1 MFTGLIESI
10 GTIRNISPRGNYL
23 TLTVAPDRAFENLS
37 QGESIAVSGPC
48 LTVVSFD
55 DDSFTVEASQETI
68 RLTTLKHCRVGRR
81 VNLERA
87 LRADSRLG
95 GHFVSGHIDGTL
107 KVKRVEKIGESLQVT
122 IDLPAESAAYIVDKG
137 SVAVDGISLTVM
149 RVDNDRFAVNL
160 IPETQKRTTWGNIRA
175 GDEINVE
182 YDLIAKYLLRY
193 LQRQE
198 TASRLTI
205 DSMRKMGF

>member
-10 GTIRNISPRGNYL
+10 GTVKNISPRGNYL
-23 TLTVAPDRAFENLS
+23 IVTVVPDRDFENLS
-37 QGESIAVSGPC
+37 KGESIAVSGPC

-55 DDSFTVEASQETI
+55 DDSFSVEASQETI
-68 RLTTLKHCRVGRR
+68 RLTTLKHLRIGHR

-107 KVKRVEKIGESLQVT
+107 KVRRVENIGNSVQVT
-122 IDLPAESAAYIVDKG
+122 IDLPEEAAVYIVDKG

-149 RVDNDRFAVNL
+149 KLNPDSFTVNL
-160 IPETQKRTTWGNIRA
+160 IPETRKRTTWGNIRA

-182 YDLIAKYLLRY
+182 FDLIGKYLLRY

-198 TASRLTI
+198 KTPRLTI

>member
-10 GTIRNISPRGNYL
+10 GTVRSISPRGNYL
-23 TLTVAPDRAFENLS
+23 TLTVVPDRFFENLS
-37 QGESIAVSGPC
+37 EGESIAISGPC
-48 LTVVSFD
+48 LTVVSYD
-55 DDSFTVEASQETI
+55 AESFTVEASQESL
-68 RLTTLKHCRVGRR
+68 RLTTLKHLRVGSR

-87 LRADSRLG
+87 LRADARLG

-107 KVKRVEKIGESLQVT
+107 KVRKVIEVGKSLQIT
-122 IDLPAESAAYIVDKG
+122 MGLPEETAVYIVDKG

-149 RVDNDRFAVNL
+149 NVDRDSFTVNL
-160 IPETQKRTTWGNIRA
+160 IPETQKRTTWGKIRA

-182 YDLIAKYLLRY
+182 FDLIGKYLLRY
-193 LQRQE
+193 MQRQE
-198 TASRLTI
+198 KTPRLTI